1 MRITM
6 KRNPN
11 KDDIRLD
18 SAVDAEDAAADDRS
32 LICCG

>member
-18 SAVDAEDAAADDRS
+18 SVVDDEDAASED
-32 LICCG
+32 